1 MRQSQTHLSP
11 IGRLVDNLLE
21 ASVIGS
27 FSRVGYL
34 ARRRI
39 GHWAPLGEQKGRHV
53 VVTGATSGIGFE
65 VARVMSRLGASVT
78 IIARNEERSKKAVEQ
93 ISQES
98 PDSAI
103 DFVLADMSEF
113 ASVMEASKVLL
124 SRNRPIDALIHNA
137 GALSHTFTLTKE
149 GSEATLSTHL
159 LAPHLLTQ
167 LLLPLLEQASP
178 SRVIMVSSGGMYTQK
193 FTLKTLEMSALH
205 YDGVVAYARA
215 KRAQLVLGHE
225 WARRYETK
233 RIVFHVMHPGWVDTP
248 GISSALP
255 VFHRLMGPLLRKVN
269 QGADTI
275 EWLAANPVA
284 LTSSGKFWLDR
295 QERLEYKL
303 SRTRSLSPLEDQKI
317 LWDWCNKKIEG
328 YLKN

>member
-1 MRQSQTHLSP
+1 
-11 IGRLVDNLLE
+11 
-21 ASVIGS
+21 
-27 FSRVGYL
+27 
-34 ARRRI
+34 
-39 GHWAPLGEQKGRHV
+39 
-53 VVTGATSGIGFE
+53 
-65 VARVMSRLGASVT
+65 
-78 IIARNEERSKKAVEQ
+78 
-93 ISQES
+93 
-98 PDSAI
+98 
-103 DFVLADMSEF
+103 
-113 ASVMEASKVLL
+113 
-124 SRNRPIDALIHNA
+124 
-137 GALSHTFTLTKE
+137 
-149 GSEATLSTHL
+149 
-159 LAPHLLTQ
+159 
-167 LLLPLLEQASP
+167 
-178 SRVIMVSSGGMYTQK
+178 MVSSGGMYTQK

-295 QERLEYKL
+295 QERSEYKL

-328 YLKN
+328 HLKN